1 MSGETSFHLRKLVEQ
16 FEIKVADRITTSLQK
31 TLAQQNKASQT
42 KAEEDY
48 LTIKEVCLL
57 FKISRSQIINLRKK
71 HKDFPVIKIGN
82 CVRYKRGQLEEFFE
96 ANYSNK

>member
-1 MSGETSFHLRKLVEQ
+1 MRDINKYAADNLINQIVHKISSEITNSVKDLLERKLPSP
-16 FEIKVADRITTSLQK
+16 K
-31 TLAQQNKASQT
+31 T
-42 KAEEDY
+42 KADEDY